1 MIKLKNYRIEVTTNG
16 VNIKHLSGPALKV
29 DEVDDIK
36 KKIIDVY
43 NQHLMSSSNSKLM
56 KEVESKIFE
65 VLKPYIRQD
74 KLNSLLDE

>member
-1 MIKLKNYRIEVTTNG
+1 MIKLKNYKIEVTSKG
-16 VNIKHLSGPALKV
+16 VNIHLSGTALKV
-29 DEVDDIK
+29 GEIDDIK

-43 NQHLMSSSNSKLM
+43 NHHLGGSSNSKLM
-56 KEVESKIFE
+56 KEVESKILE